1 MRHSPRGGLV
11 LFGVLSGIGSSA
23 TSMQFT
29 PPARDY
35 TLACAGC
42 HGFQGV
48 SNPSLVPN
56 LKGLVGYFLNVPEGR
71 AYLSRLPNV
80 AFSTLSDAQLAAVL
94 NYVVFDLG
102 GASTPAWTAP
112 YRTAE
117 IAKWRRQ
124 PLTEVSLTQYRGRL
138 VEDLIEHHGAPQSLR
153 GYAQAYGP

>member
-1 MRHSPRGGLV
+1 MLAGLLGGA
-11 LFGVLSGIGSSA
+11 GSSA
-23 TSMQFT
+23 TSLQFT
-29 PPARDY
+29 PPQRDY

-42 HGFQGV
+42 HGFQGS

-80 AFSTLSDAQLAAVL
+80 AFSTLSDAQLTAVL

-102 GASTPAWTAP
+102 GASTPAGTPP
-112 YRTAE
+112 YRTEE
-117 IAKWRRQ
+117 IARWRRQ

-138 VEDLIEHHGAPQSLR
+138 VQDLIEHYGAPQSLR
-153 GYAQAYGP
+153 GYAQAY